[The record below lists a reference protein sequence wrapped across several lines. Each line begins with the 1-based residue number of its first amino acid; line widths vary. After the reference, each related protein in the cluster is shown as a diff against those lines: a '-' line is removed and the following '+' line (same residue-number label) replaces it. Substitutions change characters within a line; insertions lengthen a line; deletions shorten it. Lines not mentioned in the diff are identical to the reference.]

1 MLKRLS
7 AIPIDS
13 FLLALVATVALA
25 ALVPAHGEA
34 ADVVSTAAKAAIALL
49 FFLYGTRLS
58 PEQAW
63 HGVRQWR
70 LHLLV
75 LATTFVIFPMLGL
88 AARALVPSVLT
99 IDLYNGL
106 LFLCLVPS
114 TVQSSIAFTSIA
126 RGHVSAAIIGASLSN
141 ILGVVLTPLL
151 VVLLMT
157 TTGAPRVD
165 GTAVRDIMLQLLLP
179 FAAGQLA
186 RPWLGGMVARYAGL
200 LKVVDRGSILLV
212 VYTAFAMGVVKGI
225 WVSVDVWRL
234 ITVTVVAAAL
244 LAAVL
249 GVTTVIG
256 RLARLDRGDAIVLL
270 FCGSKKSLAS
280 GLPMALVL
288 FPAATVGLTMLPLMI
303 FHQIQLVV
311 CAVIAS
317 RLARD
322 TDETGPASAPLAVS
336 SPEAGEEP

>member
-1 MLKRLS
+1 M
-7 AIPIDS
+7 P
-13 FLLALVATVALA
+13 LL
-25 ALVPAHGEA
+25 PAHGHA
-34 ADVVSTAAKAAIALL
+34 ADIVLFAAKAAIALL
-49 FFLYGTRLS
+49 FFLYGARLS
-58 PEQAW
+58 PQQAW

-75 LATTFVIFPMLGL
+75 LATTFVIFPLLGL

-126 RGHVSAAIIGASLSN
+126 RGHVSAAIVSASLSN

-151 VVLLMT
+151 VVLLMNT
-157 TTGAPRVD
+157 SGAIRVD
-165 GTAVRDIMLQLLLP
+165 GTAIRDIAVQLVLP
-179 FAAGQLA
+179 FGAGQLM
-186 RPWLGGMVARYAGL
+186 RPLIAGLVARYATL

-212 VYTAFAMGVVKGI
+212 VYTAFAMGVVQGI
-225 WVSVDVWRL
+225 WVSVSVWRL
-234 ITVTVVAAAL
+234 ILVSLVAATL
-244 LAAVL
+244 LAVVL
-249 GVTTVIG
+249 VITTVIG
-256 RLARLDRGDAIVLL
+256 RLGHLDRGDAIVLL

-280 GLPMALVL
+280 GLPMALVF

-311 CAVIAS
+311 CTLIAG
-317 RLARD
+317 RLARRA
-322 TDETGPASAPLAVS
+322 DEAST
-336 SPEAGEEP
+336 PEVGEQR

>member
-1 MLKRLS
+1 LNRLK
-7 AIPIDS
+7 AIRVDG
-13 FLLALVATVALA
+13 FLLALAATVGLA
-25 ALVPAHGEA
+25 ALLPAHGSA
-34 ADVVSTAAKAAIALL
+34 AHAASIAAKAAIALL
-49 FFLYGTRLS
+49 FFLYGSRLS
-58 PEQAW
+58 PQQAW

-75 LATTFVIFPMLGL
+75 LAVTFVLFPVLGV

-99 IDLYNGL
+99 NDLYNGL

-126 RGHVSAAIIGASLSN
+126 RGHVSAAIVSASLSN
-141 ILGVVLTPLL
+141 IVGVVLTPLL
-151 VVLLMT
+151 VLLLMNT
-157 TTGAPRVD
+157 PGAPPVS
-165 GTAVRDIMLQLLLP
+165 GGAVRDIVLQLLVP

-186 RPWLGGMVARYAGL
+186 RPWIAEAVTRHAVI
-200 LKVVDRGSILLV
+200 LKAVDRGSILLV
-212 VYTAFAMGVVKGI
+212 VYTAFSMGMVEGI
-225 WVSVDVWRL
+225 WASAGPWELASVA
-234 ITVTVVAAAL
+234 VVATVL
-244 LAAVL
+244 LAIVL
-249 GVTTVIG
+249 VCTGLIG

-288 FPAATVGLTMLPLMI
+288 FPAATVGLTMLPLML

-317 RLARD
+317 RLGR
-322 TDETGPASAPLAVS
+322 S
-336 SPEAGEEP
+336 SPESEAAMEPAAGEQPTS

>member
-7 AIPIDS
+7 TGPVDL
-13 FLLALVATVALA
+13 FLVALVATVALA
-25 ALVPAHGEA
+25 ALLPAHGTA
-34 ADVVSTAAKAAIALL
+34 ARHVSLAAKAAIALL
-49 FFLYGTRLS
+49 FFLYGARLS
-58 PEQAW
+58 PQQAW
-63 HGVRQWR
+63 HGLRQWR

-75 LATTFVIFPMLGL
+75 LATTFVIFPVLGL

-99 IDLYNGL
+99 IDLYNGV

-126 RGHVSAAIIGASLSN
+126 RGHVSAAIVSASLSN

-151 VVLLMT
+151 VVLLMNT
-157 TTGAPRVD
+157 SGAPRVD
-165 GTAVRDIMLQLLLP
+165 ATAIRDIVLQLLLP

-186 RPWLGGMVARYAGL
+186 RPWIAAPVARHAAL

-212 VYTAFAMGVVKGI
+212 VYTAFSMGVVQGI
-225 WVSVDVWRL
+225 WGSVDPWQLVSVTIVA
-234 ITVTVVAAAL
+234 TVL
-244 LAAVL
+244 LAIVL
-249 GVTTVIG
+249 VCTWVTG
-256 RLARLDRGDAIVLL
+256 RLAQLDRGDAIVLL

-288 FPAATVGLTMLPLMI
+288 FPAATVGLSMLPLMI

-311 CAVIAS
+311 CSVIAS
-317 RLARD
+317 RLGRQAGPGSPNVGDRD
-322 TDETGPASAPLAVS
+322 EK
-336 SPEAGEEP
+336 

>member
-1 MLKRLS
+1 MVKRRAWLRK
-7 AIPIDS
+7 IPIDA
-13 FLLALVATVALA
+13 FLLSLAATVALA
-25 ALVPAHGEA
+25 ALLPAHGA
-34 ADVVSTAAKAAIALL
+34 AAQAVSTAAKAAIALL

-58 PEQAW
+58 PQQAW
-63 HGVRQWR
+63 HGIRQWR
-70 LHLLV
+70 LHVLV
-75 LATTFVIFPMLGL
+75 LATTFVIFPVLGL
-88 AARALVPSVLT
+88 AARALVPSVLSM
-99 IDLYNGL
+99 DLYNGL

-126 RGHVSAAIIGASLSN
+126 RGHVSAAIVSASLSN

-151 VVLLMT
+151 VVLLMNT
-157 TTGAPRVD
+157 SGAPRVD
-165 GTAVRDIMLQLLLP
+165 GAAVRDIVLQLLLP
-179 FAAGQLA
+179 FGAGQLA
-186 RPWLGGMVARYAGL
+186 RPWIAPVTARHAAL

-212 VYTAFAMGVVKGI
+212 VYTAFSMGVVEGI
-225 WVSVDVWRL
+225 WVSVDAWRL
-234 ITVTVVAAAL
+234 VLVGLVATLL
-244 LAAVL
+244 LALVL
-249 GVTTVIG
+249 IWTTVIG

-311 CAVIAS
+311 CAVLAS

-322 TDETGPASAPLAVS
+322 GGENAPAPTGV
-336 SPEAGEEP
+336 GEEP